1 MTFENWTA
9 APPVLPVLQVLT
21 LLGASLLASV
31 AAAADKPD
39 TRLFEMRVYY
49 AAPGK
54 LDALNARFR
63 DHTVKLFA
71 KHGMTNLGYFV
82 PTNNTENKLIYF
94 LAFPD
99 RAAHAAA
106 WKAFINDPE
115 WMAARAASEK
125 DGKLIDRIE
134 NAFLTATDY
143 SALAEQKNYGV
154 GVFELRT
161 YTTEAGRLP
170 DLHSRF
176 RDHTVKLFEKHG
188 MTNVSYWSLAEDQ
201 AGAKHSYVAGNTLI
215 YLLTHKSEEAAKAS
229 FAAFRADP
237 VWLAAREASEKK
249 AGGSLTIPQP
259 NGVKSEFLVPTDYS
273 PVR

>member
-1 MTFENWTA
+1 MTDATRSPGHA
-9 APPVLPVLQVLT
+9 ILQVMT
-21 LLGASLLASV
+21 LLGAILPGT
-31 AAAADKPD
+31 AAVAADKPD

-63 DHTVKLFA
+63 DHTVRLFA

-82 PTNNTENKLIYF
+82 PTSNTENKLIYF

-143 SALAEQKNYGV
+143 SALAEQKNYQV

-170 DLHSRF
+170 DLHARF

-188 MTNVSYWSLAEDQ
+188 MTNVSYWNLAEDQ
-201 AGAKHSYVAGNTLI
+201 TGAKNSYVAGNTLI
-215 YLLTHKSEEAAKAS
+215 YLLTHKSEDAAKAS

-249 AGGSLTIPQP
+249 AGGSLTIAQP
-259 NGVKSEFLVPTDYS
+259 AGVKSEFLVPTDYS